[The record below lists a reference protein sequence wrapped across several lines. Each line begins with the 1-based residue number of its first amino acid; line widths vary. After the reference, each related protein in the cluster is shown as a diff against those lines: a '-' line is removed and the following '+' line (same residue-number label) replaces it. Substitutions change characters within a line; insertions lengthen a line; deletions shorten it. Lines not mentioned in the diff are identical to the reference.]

1 MQANAG
7 LAVIAPNMSVTI
19 QLDLPDALVNE
30 ARANG
35 LLNSAPL
42 GDLLATELRRRKAAA
57 GLNDL
62 LAGVRAQPG
71 EPMSEA
77 DIAAEVKARRY

>member
-1 MQANAG
+1 
-7 LAVIAPNMSVTI
+7 MSVTI

-42 GDLLATELRRRKAAA
+42 GDLLTAELRRRKAAA
-57 GLNDL
+57 ELDVV
-62 LAGVRAQPG
+62 LAGIRAQPG
-71 EPMSEA
+71 DAMTAEE
-77 DIAAEVKARRY
+77 IAAEVKAARLERRAREAGR